1 VIKLVDL
8 LSAKIPFKIFKFW
21 ADHPD
26 FLLLAAKMWEET
38 VAGTQ
43 MYLLCTKLR
52 RLKVELKYNKESFS
66 NLSDRANQAK
76 EKVEKNPEADSALL

>member
-1 VIKLVDL
+1 MVKLVDL

-26 FLLLAAKMWEET
+26 FVLLAAKMWEET
-38 VAGTQ
+38 VVGTQ
-43 MYLLCTKLR
+43 MYQLCTKLR
-52 RLKVELKYNKESFS
+52 RLKVELKFNKESFS

-76 EKVEKNPEADSALL
+76 GKMEKNSEVDSALL